1 MKTKLVFISAVLFI
15 LNLLLTNELFSQ
27 EYPCNSCAGSGMQ
40 DCIRCEGG
48 SYACP
53 NCGGA
58 GGRWEICNCN
68 NGVVTM
74 PDGTIQTC
82 NYCLGEGRKWH
93 SCFNPICNGGTVSCN
108 FCGGQ
113 GFKLC
118 PTCNG
123 SGKN

>member
-1 MKTKLVFISAVLFI
+1 MKTKLVFLSAVMFVF
-15 LNLLLTNELFSQ
+15 LLLLPSAIMSQ
-27 EYPCNSCAGSGMQ
+27 EYQCNSCGGEGFQ

-48 SYACP
+48 SYSCP

-74 PDGTIQTC
+74 PDATIQTC
-82 NYCLGEGRKWH
+82 DYCKGEGRKWH
-93 SCFNPICNGGTVSCN
+93 SCFNPLCNGGNVSCN

-113 GFKLC
+113 GSKPC